1 VGSAEQ
7 SNRVDSG
14 FPASSDRIDMIEFEP
29 FACSTSMPRVAHVG
43 ATTSIAFPHRALHFG
58 RDRPRTEVPSLRGA
72 WLIGGRELLFLELA
86 DQSVERLVDDS
97 GNVTSSELVAQQ
109 LLRVAQLVVG
119 LLAHGEVERKA
130 A

>member
-1 VGSAEQ
+1 
-7 SNRVDSG
+7 
-14 FPASSDRIDMIEFEP
+14 M
-29 FACSTSMPRVAHVG
+29 
-43 ATTSIAFPHRALHFG
+43 
-58 RDRPRTEVPSLRGA
+58 RGA
-72 WLIGGRELLFLELA
+72 WSIGGRELLFLELA

-119 LLAHGEVERKA
+119 LLAHGEVEREA